1 MGERRSAYRVLV
13 KKPYGKI
20 PHGRSRRRWDD
31 NIKTY
36 LQDVEWGRNGLD
48 GSELGKVA
56 GCCEWTGWFR
66 IGTGGGLL

>member
-13 KKPYGKI
+13 KKPDGKI
-20 PHGRSRRRWDD
+20 PHGRPRHRWDD

-48 GSELGKVA
+48 GSE
-56 GCCEWTGWFR
+56 
-66 IGTGGGLL
+66 